1 MATHRSRWQ
10 LHGLNNGTFFSGIHR
25 AVTALPLPVTLAL
38 ARAGTYVAY
47 RLMTRTTDALVHN
60 LRAVQPDAD
69 DRALRRVALR
79 TYRQYARDVV
89 YFMRAIGMSSEEV
102 DRLFVLEGRNIFDRV
117 RAEGRGML
125 LVTAHF
131 GNWEIGAV
139 LLRHLGCPLDVVVL
153 PEVDETV
160 NALRRRLRAS
170 LGVGTIEV
178 RQSMSTALQIRERL
192 AANAA
197 VAMLMDRYVDRDH
210 VEVRFFGRTAYFL
223 RAPALLA
230 YLTGAPLVPC
240 FVVRREDGRYLTVVE
255 SPIEVDRTLDRAAA
269 VQRAAQAFAD
279 VLERTIRARP
289 ECWYQFYPYWDDQ
302 AGVTAVERSAA
313 RTPEQA

>member
-1 MATHRSRWQ
+1 
-10 LHGLNNGTFFSGIHR
+10 
-25 AVTALPLPVTLAL
+25 
-38 ARAGTYVAY
+38 
-47 RLMTRTTDALVHN
+47 
-60 LRAVQPDAD
+60 
-69 DRALRRVALR
+69 
-79 TYRQYARDVV
+79 
-89 YFMRAIGMSSEEV
+89 MSPAEV
-102 DRLFVLEGRNIFDRV
+102 DRLFVLEGRAIFDRV
-117 RAEGRGML
+117 RAEGRGLL

-139 LLRHLGCPLDVVVL
+139 LLRHLGCPLDVVVM

-160 NALRRRLRAS
+160 NALRRRFRDS

-178 RQSMSTALQIRERL
+178 RQSMSTALHIRERL

-210 VEVRFFGRTAYFL
+210 VKVRFFGRDAHFL

-240 FVVRREDGRYLTVVE
+240 FVVQRPDGRYLTTVE
-255 SPIEVDRTLDRAAA
+255 SPIEVDRTLDRTSA
-269 VQRAAQAFAD
+269 VQRAAQGFAD

-302 AGVTAVERSAA
+302 ARVTTLGESAA
-313 RTPEQA
+313 RTPGGA